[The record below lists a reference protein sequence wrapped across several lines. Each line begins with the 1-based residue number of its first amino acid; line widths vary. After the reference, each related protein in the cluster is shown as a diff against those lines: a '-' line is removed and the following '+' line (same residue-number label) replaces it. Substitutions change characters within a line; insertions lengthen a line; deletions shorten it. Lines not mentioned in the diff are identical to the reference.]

1 MNNEHERKRQKRLLT
16 KEDWSKKVG
25 VSGEVLE
32 RGRGG
37 TEKPEEDMKRT
48 EGSDNGTDGEVLVQA
63 DLAERAPLIC
73 KCAAAA

>member
-1 MNNEHERKRQKRLLT
+1 MNNEHERKKT
-16 KEDWSKKVG
+16 KEAFS
-25 VSGEVLE
+25 E
-32 RGRGG
+32 RGLKQKGGCERGG
-37 TEKPEEDMKRT
+37 ARERRGGGEKPEEDMKRT